1 MEQLSKT
8 WSLIWFPY
16 VIYIMYFLGVG
27 LIAGGIV
34 HMPIEP
40 ARYSI
45 ILLIGAVLFISA
57 SFINELLVE
66 KKKMNFSQAIKL
78 LFFSFL
84 LSLGVGMV
92 SGGIQHFG
100 ELGGYAVILIPSG
113 IVLSLLSFILKN
125 NIHLNKRQAAL
136 IITMLVLLVSPITL
150 GLNWFVHDTNHG
162 HQKQITDQPE
172 DDGHGHGH

>member
-8 WSLIWFPY
+8 WNLIWFPY

-27 LIAGGIV
+27 LISGGIV

-45 ILLIGAVLFISA
+45 ILILGSILFITA
-57 SFINELLVE
+57 SFVNEVYVE
-66 KKKMNFSQAIKL
+66 KKKLTFVQCVKL
-78 LFFSFL
+78 LFFSLL

-100 ELGGYAVILIPSG
+100 DLGGYAVILIPTG
-113 IVLSLLSFILKN
+113 IVLSLLSFIFKN
-125 NIHLNKRQAAL
+125 NISLDIKQIAL
-136 IITMLVLLVSPITL
+136 VFTMLLLLVSPLAL
-150 GLNWFVHDTNHG
+150 GLNWYVNVENHSENNVEP
-162 HQKQITDQPE
+162 QE
-172 DDGHGHGH
+172 DGHGHGH